1 MAVKLYDPG
10 SVMVIFGPN
19 VLSGFSDGTMVRVE
33 RDEDAFTKKV
43 GADGECTR
51 TRNRNRCG
59 SVVVTLMQTS
69 ASNLVLAALLTA
81 DELATTGVSILPL
94 TVKDNAGNT
103 LHTALNAWVK
113 KTPASEFAKETGD
126 REWTID
132 TGPMVNVEGGN

>member
-1 MAVKLYDPG
+1 MSVKIYDPG

-19 VLSGFSDGTMVRVE
+19 VLSGFSDGSMVRVE

-69 ASNLVLAALLTA
+69 ASNLVLAGLLTA

-113 KTPASEFAKETGD
+113 KSPVSEFAKEAGP